1 MSASRVY
8 RYIPCESFSQFDSLP
23 LPSLLTRTAMDELR
37 RLDASDALRSLWE
50 LRDHDVAEVSLI
62 LFAADILC
70 ESC

>member
-1 MSASRVY
+1 
-8 RYIPCESFSQFDSLP
+8 
-23 LPSLLTRTAMDELR
+23 MDELR

-70 ESC
+70 KSC